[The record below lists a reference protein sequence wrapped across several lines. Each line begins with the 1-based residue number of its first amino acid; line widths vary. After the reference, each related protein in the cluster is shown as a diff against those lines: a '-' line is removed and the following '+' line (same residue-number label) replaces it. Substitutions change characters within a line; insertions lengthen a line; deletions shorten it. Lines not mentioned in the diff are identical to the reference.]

1 MNVFS
6 AVRCNNGVDADIM
19 KHLQLCRD
27 SITSLQSA
35 QCSALTSSN
44 SQSQNS
50 ESNALKLNT
59 CRWGWKLSL
68 SLKLFRFWSCHIC
81 WYVCKFIDDC
91 LCKYLPLDQV
101 FAHFYNFSK
110 ILPGTLEWPRT
121 GQGWVLNLQGEVAR
135 RYLRLNGENMQMN
148 FCPLCNVPKF
158 LVTRFCKTE
167 TGS

>member
-1 MNVFS
+1 MYSRLSGLIIVLTLWLWSTCNSVVTQSPASSLLS
-6 AVRCNNGVDADIM
+6 AVPSPHPI
-19 KHLQLCRD
+19 L
-27 SITSLQSA
+27 
-35 QCSALTSSN
+35 
-44 SQSQNS
+44 SQNS

-81 WYVCKFIDDC
+81 WNVCKFIDDC
-91 LCKYLPLDQV
+91 LCKYLPLDWSFCALLQ
-101 FAHFYNFSK
+101 FQQDIA
-110 ILPGTLEWPRT
+110 GTLEWPRT

>member
-1 MNVFS
+1 MALRWLGDVNVFS

-35 QCSALTSSN
+35 QCTALTSSN

-50 ESNALKLNT
+50 ESNVLKLNT

-81 WYVCKFIDDC
+81 WNVCKFIDC
-91 LCKYLPLDQV
+91 LCKYLPLDWSFCALLQFQQDIAGDPRV
-101 FAHFYNFSK
+101 AADWPGMGAKFARWSSK
-110 ILPGTLEWPRT
+110 TIFAIKWRKYANEFLSVV
-121 GQGWVLNLQGEVAR
+121 Q
-135 RYLRLNGENMQMN
+135 
-148 FCPLCNVPKF
+148 CP
-158 LVTRFCKTE
+158 
-167 TGS
+167 